1 MRVPLLGGT
10 PQEIAKANFINNHQC
25 SRAPANLCMYSVVSD
40 HDITFFT
47 YDPLKG
53 PIAQVYQ
60 IKDDV
65 TELYNWSLSPDGTM
79 LAIAKRKRAKKKPA
93 FTWSVSATEVRSDGS
108 HLNEWHGL
116 DSLDWGADSKGLWAT
131 SSGGRENALLHIDLQ
146 GNVRVVWRP
155 RKLNVGWAIPS
166 RDGKYLALHV
176 NSGSANAWMLERPVE
191 DSFWVGA
198 ARLRPPRGAKR
209 RVPQPSI

>member
-1 MRVPLLGGT
+1 MIYVIYPNWGDTNRDVPLMRVPLLGGT

-47 YDPLKG
+47 YDPMKG

-65 TELYNWSLSPDGTM
+65 TQLYNWSLSPDGTT
-79 LAIAKRKRAKKKPA
+79 LAIAKGKWGEEEARIHL
-93 FTWSVSATEVRSDGS
+93 VRLNGGPERWLD
-108 HLNEWHGL
+108 LNEWHGL

-176 NSGSANAWMLERPVE
+176 NSGSANAWMLERP
-191 DSFWVGA
+191 
-198 ARLRPPRGAKR
+198 
-209 RVPQPSI
+209 